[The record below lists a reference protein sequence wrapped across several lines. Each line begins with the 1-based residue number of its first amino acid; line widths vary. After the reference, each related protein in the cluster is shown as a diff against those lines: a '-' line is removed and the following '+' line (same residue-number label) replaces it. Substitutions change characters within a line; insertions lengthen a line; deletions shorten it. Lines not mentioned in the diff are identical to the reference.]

1 MEDKNYDIYKEK
13 KNTNVGLIVGVL
25 CAMII
30 VSIVSSAI
38 TYSLM
43 SKGQMQLIGANNTTY
58 TVENVENPVVAV
70 AQISGPSVV
79 GVSVTYYEQSYWGEL
94 AEGEAEGSGVI
105 YSEDGYIITNYH
117 VIEQAVDSSN
127 SVVKVTLSN
136 KEEYEAK
143 IVGADETTDLALLK
157 IEAQGLTP
165 AKFANSD
172 EINVGEYAIAIGNP
186 LGKEFAGSVTVGYI
200 SAVNRTITADGR
212 TYNVIQ
218 TDAAINPGN
227 SGGALVNS
235 KGEVIGINTV
245 KISDE
250 SVEGLGFAIP
260 SNYTLKIVEELKEN
274 GKIVRPYIGIYG
286 IDLNESLASR
296 NKLVEGIYVYKVT
309 TNSPAEE
316 LGLQRGD
323 VIVEFDGQKVTT
335 VNELNTIKNEKK
347 IGDKVTIKDFIK
359 FETKVQKGRVITKV
373 NSDEKMEIPDTI
385 VAKVSLSENFKKEV
399 KKVCEK

>member
-1 MEDKNYDIYKEK
+1 MEDKSYDIYKEK
-13 KNTNVGLIVGVL
+13 RNTNVGLIVGIL
-25 CAMII
+25 CAMVV
-30 VSIVSSAI
+30 VSIISSAL

-43 SKGQMQLIGANNTTY
+43 SKGQMQLVGANNTTY

-70 AQISGPSVV
+70 AEITGPSVV
-79 GVSVTYYEQSYWGEL
+79 GVSVTFYEQSFWGEL

-117 VIEQAVDSSN
+117 VIQEAVNSSN
-127 SVVKVTLSN
+127 SAVKVTLAN

-157 IEAQGLTP
+157 IEATGLTP
-165 AKFANSD
+165 AKFADSD
-172 EINVGEYAIAIGNP
+172 KINVGEYAIAIGNP

-235 KGEVIGINTV
+235 KGEVVGINTV

-260 SNYTLKIVEELKEN
+260 SNYALKIIEELKEN

-286 IDLNESLASR
+286 IDLDKTLASR
-296 NKLVEGIYVYKVT
+296 NNLVEGVYIYKISA
-309 TNSPAEE
+309 NSPAQE

-323 VIVEFDGQKVTT
+323 VIVEFDGQKVLTI
-335 VNELNTIKNEKK
+335 NEINTKKNEKN
-347 IGDKVTIKDFIK
+347 IGDKVKIKVYRDGDYK
-359 FETKVQKGRVITKV
+359 EGVLTLG
-373 NSDEKMEIPDTI
+373 SDEN
-385 VAKVSLSENFKKEV
+385 VSTSNV
-399 KKVCEK
+399 TN

>member
-1 MEDKNYDIYKEK
+1 M
-13 KNTNVGLIVGVL
+13 VV
-25 CAMII
+25 
-30 VSIVSSAI
+30 VSIISSAL

-43 SKGQMQLIGANNTTY
+43 SKGQMQLVGANNTTY

-70 AQISGPSVV
+70 AEISGPSVV
-79 GVSVTYYEQSYWGEL
+79 GVSVTFYEQSFWGEL

-117 VIEQAVDSSN
+117 VIQEAVNSSN
-127 SVVKVTLSN
+127 SAVKVTLAN
-136 KEEYEAK
+136 KEEYEAT

-157 IEAQGLTP
+157 IEAEGLTP
-165 AKFANSD
+165 AKFADSD
-172 EINVGEYAIAIGNP
+172 KINVGEYAIAIGNP

-235 KGEVIGINTV
+235 KGEVVGINTV

-260 SNYTLKIVEELKEN
+260 SNYALKIIEELKEN

-286 IDLNESLASR
+286 IDLDKTLASR
-296 NKLVEGIYVYKVT
+296 NNLVEGVYIYKISA
-309 TNSPAEE
+309 NSPAQE

-323 VIVEFDGQKVTT
+323 VIVEFDGQKVLTI
-335 VNELNTIKNEKK
+335 NEINTIKNEKN
-347 IGDKVTIKDFIK
+347 IGDKVKIKVYRDGDYK
-359 FETKVQKGRVITKV
+359 EGVLTLG
-373 NSDEKMEIPDTI
+373 SDEN
-385 VAKVSLSENFKKEV
+385 VSTSNV
-399 KKVCEK
+399 TN

>member
-1 MEDKNYDIYKEK
+1 MEDRSYDIYKEK
-13 KNTNVGLIVGVL
+13 KNSNVGLIVGIL
-25 CAMII
+25 CAMVV
-30 VSIVSSAI
+30 VSIISSAI

-43 SKGQMQLIGANNTTY
+43 SKGQMHLIGANNTTY

-70 AQISGPSVV
+70 AEITGPSVV
-79 GVSVTYYEQSYWGEL
+79 GVSVTFYEQSFWGEL

-117 VIEQAVDSSN
+117 VIQEAVNSSN
-127 SVVKVTLSN
+127 SAVKVTLAN

-157 IEAQGLTP
+157 IEATGLTP
-165 AKFANSD
+165 AKFADSD
-172 EINVGEYAIAIGNP
+172 KINVGEYAIAIGNP

-235 KGEVIGINTV
+235 KGEVVGINTV

-260 SNYTLKIVEELKEN
+260 SNYALKIIEELKEN

-286 IDLNESLASR
+286 IDLDKTLASR
-296 NKLVEGIYVYKVT
+296 NNLVEGVYIYKISV
-309 TNSPAEE
+309 NSPAQE

-323 VIVEFDGQKVTT
+323 VIVEFDGQKVLTI
-335 VNELNTIKNEKK
+335 NEINTIKNEKN
-347 IGDKVTIKDFIK
+347 IGDKVKIKVYRDGDYK
-359 FETKVQKGRVITKV
+359 EGVLTLG
-373 NSDEKMEIPDTI
+373 SDEN
-385 VAKVSLSENFKKEV
+385 VSTSNV
-399 KKVCEK
+399 TN

>member
-1 MEDKNYDIYKEK
+1 MEDKSYDIYKEK
-13 KNTNVGLIVGVL
+13 RNTNVGLIVGIL
-25 CAMII
+25 CAMVV
-30 VSIVSSAI
+30 VSIISSAL

-43 SKGQMQLIGANNTTY
+43 SKGQMQLVGANNTTY

-70 AQISGPSVV
+70 AEISGPSVV
-79 GVSVTYYEQSYWGEL
+79 GVSVTFYEQSFWGEL

-117 VIEQAVDSSN
+117 VIEQAVNSSN
-127 SVVKVTLSN
+127 SAVKVTLAN
-136 KEEYEAK
+136 KEEYEAT

-157 IEAQGLTP
+157 IEAEGLTP
-165 AKFANSD
+165 AKFADSD
-172 EINVGEYAIAIGNP
+172 KINVGEYAIAIGNP

-235 KGEVIGINTV
+235 KGEVVGINTV

-260 SNYTLKIVEELKEN
+260 SNYALKIIEELKEN

-286 IDLNESLASR
+286 IDLDKTLASR
-296 NKLVEGIYVYKVT
+296 NNLVEGVYIYKISA
-309 TNSPAEE
+309 NSPAQE

-323 VIVEFDGQKVTT
+323 VIVEFDGQKVLTI
-335 VNELNTIKNEKK
+335 NEINTIKNEKN
-347 IGDKVTIKDFIK
+347 IGDKVKIKVYRDGDYK
-359 FETKVQKGRVITKV
+359 EGVLTLG
-373 NSDEKMEIPDTI
+373 SDEN
-385 VAKVSLSENFKKEV
+385 VSTSNV
-399 KKVCEK
+399 TN

>member
-1 MEDKNYDIYKEK
+1 MEDKSYDIYKEK
-13 KNTNVGLIVGVL
+13 RNTNVGLIVGIL
-25 CAMII
+25 CAMVV
-30 VSIVSSAI
+30 VSIISSAL

-43 SKGQMQLIGANNTTY
+43 SKGQMQLVGANNTTY

-70 AQISGPSVV
+70 AEITGPSVV
-79 GVSVTYYEQSYWGEL
+79 GVSVTFYEQSFWGEL

-117 VIEQAVDSSN
+117 VIQEAVNSSN
-127 SVVKVTLSN
+127 SAVKVTLAN

-157 IEAQGLTP
+157 IEATGLTP
-165 AKFANSD
+165 AKFADSD
-172 EINVGEYAIAIGNP
+172 KINVGEYAIAIGNP

-235 KGEVIGINTV
+235 KGEVVGINTV

-260 SNYTLKIVEELKEN
+260 SNYALKIIEELKEN

-286 IDLNESLASR
+286 IDLDKTLASR
-296 NKLVEGIYVYKVT
+296 NNLVEGVYIYKISA
-309 TNSPAEE
+309 NSPAQE

-323 VIVEFDGQKVTT
+323 VIVEFDGQKVLTI
-335 VNELNTIKNEKK
+335 NEINTIKNEKN
-347 IGDKVTIKDFIK
+347 IGDKVKIKVYRDGDYK
-359 FETKVQKGRVITKV
+359 EGVLTLG
-373 NSDEKMEIPDTI
+373 SDEN
-385 VAKVSLSENFKKEV
+385 VSTSNV
-399 KKVCEK
+399 TN

>member
-1 MEDKNYDIYKEK
+1 MEDKSYDIYKEK
-13 KNTNVGLIVGVL
+13 RNTNVGLIVGIL
-25 CAMII
+25 CAMVV
-30 VSIVSSAI
+30 VSIISSAL

-43 SKGQMQLIGANNTTY
+43 SKGQMQLVGANNTTY

-70 AQISGPSVV
+70 AEITGPSVV
-79 GVSVTYYEQSYWGEL
+79 GVSVTFYEQSFWGEL

-117 VIEQAVDSSN
+117 VIQEAVNSSN
-127 SVVKVTLSN
+127 SVVTVTIAN

-157 IEAQGLTP
+157 IEAEGLTP
-165 AKFANSD
+165 AKFADSD
-172 EINVGEYAIAIGNP
+172 KINVGEYAIAIGNP

-235 KGEVIGINTV
+235 KGEVVGINTV

-260 SNYTLKIVEELKEN
+260 SNYALKIIEELKEN

-286 IDLNESLASR
+286 IDLDKTLASR
-296 NKLVEGIYVYKVT
+296 NNLVEGVYIYKISA
-309 TNSPAEE
+309 NSPAQE

-323 VIVEFDGQKVTT
+323 VIVEFDGQKVLTI
-335 VNELNTIKNEKK
+335 NEINTIKNEKN
-347 IGDKVTIKDFIK
+347 IGDKVKIKVYRDGDYK
-359 FETKVQKGRVITKV
+359 EGVLTLG
-373 NSDEKMEIPDTI
+373 SDEN
-385 VAKVSLSENFKKEV
+385 VSTSNV
-399 KKVCEK
+399 TN

>member
-1 MEDKNYDIYKEK
+1 MEDKSYDIYKEK
-13 KNTNVGLIVGVL
+13 RNTNVGLIVGIL
-25 CAMII
+25 CAMVV
-30 VSIVSSAI
+30 VSIISSAL

-43 SKGQMQLIGANNTTY
+43 SKGQMQLVGANNTTY

-70 AQISGPSVV
+70 AEITGPSVV
-79 GVSVTYYEQSYWGEL
+79 GVSVTFYEQSFWGEL

-117 VIEQAVDSSN
+117 VIEQAVNSSN
-127 SVVKVTLSN
+127 SAVKVTLAN
-136 KEEYEAK
+136 KEEYEAT

-157 IEAQGLTP
+157 IEAEGLTP
-165 AKFANSD
+165 AKFADSD
-172 EINVGEYAIAIGNP
+172 KINVGEYAIAIGNP

-235 KGEVIGINTV
+235 KGEVVGINTV

-260 SNYTLKIVEELKEN
+260 SNYALKIIEELKEN

-286 IDLNESLASR
+286 IDLDKTLASR
-296 NKLVEGIYVYKVT
+296 NNLVEGVYIYKISA
-309 TNSPAEE
+309 NSPAQE

-323 VIVEFDGQKVTT
+323 VIVEFDGQKVLTI
-335 VNELNTIKNEKK
+335 NEINTIKNEKN
-347 IGDKVTIKDFIK
+347 IGDKVKIKVYRDGDYK
-359 FETKVQKGRVITKV
+359 EGVLTLG
-373 NSDEKMEIPDTI
+373 SDEN
-385 VAKVSLSENFKKEV
+385 VSTSNV
-399 KKVCEK
+399 TN

>member
-1 MEDKNYDIYKEK
+1 MEDKSYDIYKEK
-13 KNTNVGLIVGVL
+13 RNTNVGLIVGIL
-25 CAMII
+25 CAMVV
-30 VSIVSSAI
+30 VSIISSAL

-43 SKGQMQLIGANNTTY
+43 SKGQMQLVGANNTTY

-70 AQISGPSVV
+70 AEISGPSVV
-79 GVSVTYYEQSYWGEL
+79 GVSVTFYEQSFWGEL

-117 VIEQAVDSSN
+117 VIQEAVNSSN
-127 SVVKVTLSN
+127 SAVKVTLAN
-136 KEEYEAK
+136 KEEYEAT

-157 IEAQGLTP
+157 IEAEGLTP
-165 AKFANSD
+165 AKFADSD
-172 EINVGEYAIAIGNP
+172 KINVGEYAIAIGNP

-235 KGEVIGINTV
+235 KGEVVGINTV

-260 SNYTLKIVEELKEN
+260 SNYALKIIEELKEN

-286 IDLNESLASR
+286 IDLDKTLASR
-296 NKLVEGIYVYKVT
+296 NNLVEGVYIYKISA
-309 TNSPAEE
+309 NSPAQE

-323 VIVEFDGQKVTT
+323 VIVEFDGQKVLTI
-335 VNELNTIKNEKK
+335 NEINTIKNEKN
-347 IGDKVTIKDFIK
+347 IGDKVKIKVYRDGDYK
-359 FETKVQKGRVITKV
+359 EGVLTLG
-373 NSDEKMEIPDTI
+373 SDEN
-385 VAKVSLSENFKKEV
+385 VSTSNV
-399 KKVCEK
+399 TN

>member
-1 MEDKNYDIYKEK
+1 MEDKSYDIYKEK
-13 KNTNVGLIVGVL
+13 RNTNVGLIVGIL
-25 CAMII
+25 CAMVV
-30 VSIVSSAI
+30 VSIISSAL

-43 SKGQMQLIGANNTTY
+43 SKGQMQLVGANNTTY

-70 AQISGPSVV
+70 AEITGPSVV
-79 GVSVTYYEQSYWGEL
+79 GVSVTFYEQSFWGEL

-117 VIEQAVDSSN
+117 VIQEAVNSSN
-127 SVVKVTLSN
+127 SAVKVTLAN
-136 KEEYEAK
+136 KEEYEAT

-157 IEAQGLTP
+157 IEAEGLTP
-165 AKFANSD
+165 AKFADSD
-172 EINVGEYAIAIGNP
+172 KINVGEYAIAIGNP

-235 KGEVIGINTV
+235 KGEVVGINTV

-260 SNYTLKIVEELKEN
+260 SNYALKIIEELKEN

-286 IDLNESLASR
+286 IDLDKTLASR
-296 NKLVEGIYVYKVT
+296 NNLVEGVYIYKISA
-309 TNSPAEE
+309 NSPAQE

-323 VIVEFDGQKVTT
+323 VIVEFDGQKVLTI
-335 VNELNTIKNEKK
+335 NEINTIKNEKN
-347 IGDKVTIKDFIK
+347 IGDKVKIKVYRDGDYK
-359 FETKVQKGRVITKV
+359 EGVLTLG
-373 NSDEKMEIPDTI
+373 SDEN
-385 VAKVSLSENFKKEV
+385 VSTSNV
-399 KKVCEK
+399 TN

>member
-1 MEDKNYDIYKEK
+1 MEDKSYDIYKEK
-13 KNTNVGLIVGVL
+13 RNTNVGLIVGIL
-25 CAMII
+25 CAMVV
-30 VSIVSSAI
+30 VSIISSAL

-70 AQISGPSVV
+70 AEITGPSVV
-79 GVSVTYYEQSYWGEL
+79 GVSVTFYEQSFWGEL

-117 VIEQAVDSSN
+117 VIEQAVNSSN
-127 SVVKVTLSN
+127 SAVKVTLAN
-136 KEEYEAK
+136 KEEYEAT

-157 IEAQGLTP
+157 IEAEGLTP
-165 AKFANSD
+165 AKFADSD
-172 EINVGEYAIAIGNP
+172 KINVGEYAIAIGNP

-235 KGEVIGINTV
+235 KGEVVGINTV

-260 SNYTLKIVEELKEN
+260 SNYALKIIEELKEN

-286 IDLNESLASR
+286 IDLDKTLASR
-296 NKLVEGIYVYKVT
+296 NNLVEGVYIYKISA
-309 TNSPAEE
+309 NSPAQE

-323 VIVEFDGQKVTT
+323 VIVEFDGQKVLTI
-335 VNELNTIKNEKK
+335 NEINTIKNEKN
-347 IGDKVTIKDFIK
+347 IGDKVKIKVYRDGDYK
-359 FETKVQKGRVITKV
+359 EGVLTLG
-373 NSDEKMEIPDTI
+373 SDEN
-385 VAKVSLSENFKKEV
+385 VSTSNV
-399 KKVCEK
+399 TN

>member
-1 MEDKNYDIYKEK
+1 MEYKNYDVYKEK
-13 KNTNVGLIVGVL
+13 KNTNVPLIIGVL
-25 CAMII
+25 CAMVI

-43 SKGQMQLIGANNTTY
+43 SKGQIQIVGANNTTY

-70 AQISGPSVV
+70 AQIAGPSVV
-79 GVSVTYYEQSYWGEL
+79 GVSVTYYEQSYWGQL
-94 AEGEAEGSGVI
+94 AEGEAEGSGVV

-117 VIEQAVDSSN
+117 VIEEAVNSSN
-127 SVVKVTLSN
+127 SAVKVTLSN
-136 KEEYEAK
+136 DEEYEAE

-157 IEAQGLTP
+157 IDATGLTP
-165 AKFANSD
+165 ATFADSD
-172 EINVGEYAIAIGNP
+172 ELSVGEYAIAIGNP

-200 SAVNRTITADGR
+200 SALNRTITADGR

-245 KISDE
+245 KVSDE

-260 SNYTLKIVEELKEN
+260 SNYTLKIIEELKEN

-286 IDLNESLASR
+286 IDLDKTLATR
-296 NKLVEGIYVYKVT
+296 NNLVEGVYVYRVA

-316 LGLQRGD
+316 LGIQRGD
-323 VIVEFDGQKVTT
+323 VIVEFDGQEIST
-335 VNELNTIKNEKK
+335 VNELNTIKNEKE
-347 IGDKVTIKDFIK
+347 IGDKVKIKVYRDGEYKEGTI
-359 FETKVQKGRVITKV
+359 TLG
-373 NSDEKMEIPDTI
+373 SDENANTSN
-385 VAKVSLSENFKKEV
+385 VTN
-399 KKVCEK
+399 

>member
-1 MEDKNYDIYKEK
+1 MEDRSYDIYKEK
-13 KNTNVGLIVGVL
+13 KNSNVGLIVGIL
-25 CAMII
+25 CAMVV
-30 VSIVSSAI
+30 VSIISSAI

-70 AQISGPSVV
+70 AEITGPSVV
-79 GVSVTYYEQSYWGEL
+79 GVSVTFYEQSFWGEL

-117 VIEQAVDSSN
+117 VIQEAVNSSN
-127 SVVKVTLSN
+127 SAVKVTLAN

-157 IEAQGLTP
+157 IEATGLTP
-165 AKFANSD
+165 AKFADSD
-172 EINVGEYAIAIGNP
+172 KINVGEYAIAIGNP

-235 KGEVIGINTV
+235 KGEVVGINTV

-260 SNYTLKIVEELKEN
+260 SNYALKIIEELKEN

-286 IDLNESLASR
+286 IDLDKTLASR
-296 NKLVEGIYVYKVT
+296 NNLVEGVYIYKISA
-309 TNSPAEE
+309 NSPAQE

-323 VIVEFDGQKVTT
+323 VIVEFDGQKVLTI
-335 VNELNTIKNEKK
+335 NEINTIKNEKN
-347 IGDKVTIKDFIK
+347 IGDKVKIKVYRDGDYK
-359 FETKVQKGRVITKV
+359 EGVLTLG
-373 NSDEKMEIPDTI
+373 SDEN
-385 VAKVSLSENFKKEV
+385 VSTSNV
-399 KKVCEK
+399 TN

>member
-1 MEDKNYDIYKEK
+1 MEDRSYDIYKEK
-13 KNTNVGLIVGVL
+13 KNTNVGLIVGIL
-25 CAMII
+25 CAMVV
-30 VSIVSSAI
+30 VSIISSAI

-70 AQISGPSVV
+70 AEITGPSVV
-79 GVSVTYYEQSYWGEL
+79 GVSVTFYEQSFWGEL

-117 VIEQAVDSSN
+117 VIQEAVNSSN
-127 SVVKVTLSN
+127 SAVKVTLAN
-136 KEEYEAK
+136 KEEYEAT

-157 IEAQGLTP
+157 IEATGLTP
-165 AKFANSD
+165 AKFADSD
-172 EINVGEYAIAIGNP
+172 KINVGEYAIAIGNP

-235 KGEVIGINTV
+235 KGEVVGINTV

-260 SNYTLKIVEELKEN
+260 SNYALKIIEELKEN

-286 IDLNESLASR
+286 IDLDKTLASR
-296 NKLVEGIYVYKVT
+296 NNLVEGVYIYKISA
-309 TNSPAEE
+309 NSPAQE

-323 VIVEFDGQKVTT
+323 VIVEFDGQKVLTI
-335 VNELNTIKNEKK
+335 NEINTIKNEKN
-347 IGDKVTIKDFIK
+347 IGDKVKIKVYRDGDYK
-359 FETKVQKGRVITKV
+359 EGVLTLG
-373 NSDEKMEIPDTI
+373 SDEN
-385 VAKVSLSENFKKEV
+385 VSTSNV
-399 KKVCEK
+399 TN

>member
-1 MEDKNYDIYKEK
+1 MEDKSYDIYKEK
-13 KNTNVGLIVGVL
+13 RNTNVGLIVGIL
-25 CAMII
+25 CAMVV
-30 VSIVSSAI
+30 VSIISSVL

-43 SKGQMQLIGANNTTY
+43 SKGQMQLVGANNTTY

-70 AQISGPSVV
+70 AEITGPSVV
-79 GVSVTYYEQSYWGEL
+79 GVSVTFYEQSFWGEL

-117 VIEQAVDSSN
+117 VIEQAVNSSN
-127 SVVKVTLSN
+127 SAVKVTLAN
-136 KEEYEAK
+136 KEEYEAT

-157 IEAQGLTP
+157 IEAEGLTP
-165 AKFANSD
+165 AKFADSD
-172 EINVGEYAIAIGNP
+172 KINVGEYAIAIGNP

-235 KGEVIGINTV
+235 KGEVVGINTV

-260 SNYTLKIVEELKEN
+260 SNYALKIIEELKEN

-286 IDLNESLASR
+286 IDLDKTLASR
-296 NKLVEGIYVYKVT
+296 NNLVEGVYIYKISA
-309 TNSPAEE
+309 NSPAQE

-323 VIVEFDGQKVTT
+323 VIVEFDGQKVLTI
-335 VNELNTIKNEKK
+335 NEINTIKNEKN
-347 IGDKVTIKDFIK
+347 IGDKVKIKVYRDGDYK
-359 FETKVQKGRVITKV
+359 EGVLTLG
-373 NSDEKMEIPDTI
+373 SDEN
-385 VAKVSLSENFKKEV
+385 VSTSNV
-399 KKVCEK
+399 TN

>member
-1 MEDKNYDIYKEK
+1 MEDKSYDIYKEK
-13 KNTNVGLIVGVL
+13 RNTNVGLIVGIL
-25 CAMII
+25 CAMVV
-30 VSIVSSAI
+30 VSIISSVL

-43 SKGQMQLIGANNTTY
+43 SKGQMQLVGANNTTY

-70 AQISGPSVV
+70 AEITGPSVV
-79 GVSVTYYEQSYWGEL
+79 GVSVTFYEQSFWGEL

-117 VIEQAVDSSN
+117 VIQEAVNSSN
-127 SVVKVTLSN
+127 SAVKVTLAN
-136 KEEYEAK
+136 KEEYEAT

-157 IEAQGLTP
+157 IEAEGLTP
-165 AKFANSD
+165 AKFADSD
-172 EINVGEYAIAIGNP
+172 KINVGEYAIAIGNP

-235 KGEVIGINTV
+235 KGEVVGINTV

-260 SNYTLKIVEELKEN
+260 SNYALKIIEELKEN

-286 IDLNESLASR
+286 IDLDKTLASR
-296 NKLVEGIYVYKVT
+296 NNLVEGVYIYKISA
-309 TNSPAEE
+309 NSPAQE

-323 VIVEFDGQKVTT
+323 VIVEFDGQKVLTI
-335 VNELNTIKNEKK
+335 NEINTIKNEKN
-347 IGDKVTIKDFIK
+347 IGDKVKIKVYRDGDYK
-359 FETKVQKGRVITKV
+359 EGVLTLG
-373 NSDEKMEIPDTI
+373 SDEN
-385 VAKVSLSENFKKEV
+385 VSTSNV
-399 KKVCEK
+399 TN

>member
-1 MEDKNYDIYKEK
+1 MEDRSYDIYKEK
-13 KNTNVGLIVGVL
+13 KNSNVGLIVGIL
-25 CAMII
+25 CAMVV
-30 VSIVSSAI
+30 VSIISSAI

-70 AQISGPSVV
+70 AEITGPSVV
-79 GVSVTYYEQSYWGEL
+79 GVSVTFYEQSFWGEL

-117 VIEQAVDSSN
+117 VIQEAVNSSN
-127 SVVKVTLSN
+127 SAVKVTLAN

-157 IEAQGLTP
+157 IEATGLTP
-165 AKFANSD
+165 AKFADSD
-172 EINVGEYAIAIGNP
+172 KINVGEYAIAIGNP

-235 KGEVIGINTV
+235 KGEVVGINTV

-260 SNYTLKIVEELKEN
+260 SNYALKIIEELKEN

-286 IDLNESLASR
+286 IDLDKTLASR
-296 NKLVEGIYVYKVT
+296 NNLVEGVYIYKISV
-309 TNSPAEE
+309 NSPAQE

-323 VIVEFDGQKVTT
+323 VIVEFDGQKVLTI
-335 VNELNTIKNEKK
+335 NEINTIKNEKN
-347 IGDKVTIKDFIK
+347 IGDKVKIKVYRDGDYK
-359 FETKVQKGRVITKV
+359 EGVLTLG
-373 NSDEKMEIPDTI
+373 SDEN
-385 VAKVSLSENFKKEV
+385 VSTSNV
-399 KKVCEK
+399 TN

>member
-1 MEDKNYDIYKEK
+1 MEDKSYDIYKEK
-13 KNTNVGLIVGVL
+13 RNTNVGLIVGIL
-25 CAMII
+25 CAMVV
-30 VSIVSSAI
+30 VSIISSVL

-43 SKGQMQLIGANNTTY
+43 SKGQMQLVGANNTTY

-70 AQISGPSVV
+70 AEISGPSVV
-79 GVSVTYYEQSYWGEL
+79 GVSVTFYEQSFWGEL

-105 YSEDGYIITNYH
+105 YSKDGYIITNYH
-117 VIEQAVDSSN
+117 VIEQAVNSSN
-127 SVVKVTLSN
+127 SAVKVTLAN
-136 KEEYEAK
+136 KEEYEAT

-157 IEAQGLTP
+157 IEAEGLTP
-165 AKFANSD
+165 AKFADSD
-172 EINVGEYAIAIGNP
+172 KINVGEYAIAIGNP

-235 KGEVIGINTV
+235 KGEVVGINTV

-260 SNYTLKIVEELKEN
+260 SNYALKIIEELKEN

-286 IDLNESLASR
+286 IDLDKTLASR
-296 NKLVEGIYVYKVT
+296 NNLVEGVYIYKISA
-309 TNSPAEE
+309 NSPAQE
-316 LGLQRGD
+316 LELQRGD
-323 VIVEFDGQKVTT
+323 VIVEFDGQKVLTI
-335 VNELNTIKNEKK
+335 NEINTIKNEKN
-347 IGDKVTIKDFIK
+347 IGDKVKIKVYRDGDYK
-359 FETKVQKGRVITKV
+359 EGVLTLG
-373 NSDEKMEIPDTI
+373 SDEN
-385 VAKVSLSENFKKEV
+385 VSTSNV
-399 KKVCEK
+399 TN

>member
-1 MEDKNYDIYKEK
+1 MEDKSYDIYKEK
-13 KNTNVGLIVGVL
+13 RNTNVGLIVGIL
-25 CAMII
+25 CAMVV
-30 VSIVSSAI
+30 VSIISSVL

-43 SKGQMQLIGANNTTY
+43 SKGQMQLVGANNTTY

-70 AQISGPSVV
+70 AEITGPSVV
-79 GVSVTYYEQSYWGEL
+79 GVSVTFYEQSFWGEL

-117 VIEQAVDSSN
+117 VIEQAVNSSN
-127 SVVKVTLSN
+127 SAVKVTLAN
-136 KEEYEAK
+136 KEEYEAT

-157 IEAQGLTP
+157 IEAEGLTP
-165 AKFANSD
+165 AKFADSD
-172 EINVGEYAIAIGNP
+172 KINVGEYAIAIGNP

-260 SNYTLKIVEELKEN
+260 SNYALKIIEELKEN

-286 IDLNESLASR
+286 IDLDKTLASR
-296 NKLVEGIYVYKVT
+296 NNLVEGVYIYKISA
-309 TNSPAEE
+309 NSPAQE

-323 VIVEFDGQKVTT
+323 VIVEFDGQKVLTI
-335 VNELNTIKNEKK
+335 NEINTIKNEKN
-347 IGDKVTIKDFIK
+347 IGDKVKIKVYRDGDYK
-359 FETKVQKGRVITKV
+359 EGVLTLG
-373 NSDEKMEIPDTI
+373 SDEN
-385 VAKVSLSENFKKEV
+385 VSTSNV
-399 KKVCEK
+399 TN

>member
-1 MEDKNYDIYKEK
+1 MEDKSYDIYKEK
-13 KNTNVGLIVGVL
+13 RNTNVGLIVGIL
-25 CAMII
+25 CAMVV
-30 VSIVSSAI
+30 VSIISSAL

-43 SKGQMQLIGANNTTY
+43 SKGQMQLVGANNTTY

-70 AQISGPSVV
+70 AEISGPSVV
-79 GVSVTYYEQSYWGEL
+79 GVSVTFYEQSFWGEL

-117 VIEQAVDSSN
+117 VIQEAVNSSN
-127 SVVKVTLSN
+127 SAVKVTLAN
-136 KEEYEAK
+136 KEEYEAT

-157 IEAQGLTP
+157 IEAEGLTP
-165 AKFANSD
+165 AKFADSD
-172 EINVGEYAIAIGNP
+172 KINVGEYAIAIGNP

-235 KGEVIGINTV
+235 KGEVVGINTV

-260 SNYTLKIVEELKEN
+260 SNYALKIIEELK
-274 GKIVRPYIGIYG
+274 
-286 IDLNESLASR
+286 
-296 NKLVEGIYVYKVT
+296 
-309 TNSPAEE
+309 
-316 LGLQRGD
+316 
-323 VIVEFDGQKVTT
+323 
-335 VNELNTIKNEKK
+335 
-347 IGDKVTIKDFIK
+347 
-359 FETKVQKGRVITKV
+359 
-373 NSDEKMEIPDTI
+373 
-385 VAKVSLSENFKKEV
+385 
-399 KKVCEK
+399 

>member
-1 MEDKNYDIYKEK
+1 MEDKSYDIYKEK
-13 KNTNVGLIVGVL
+13 RNTNVGLIVGIL
-25 CAMII
+25 CAMVV
-30 VSIVSSAI
+30 VSIISSAI

-43 SKGQMQLIGANNTTY
+43 SKGQMQLVGANNTTY

-70 AQISGPSVV
+70 AEITGPSVV
-79 GVSVTYYEQSYWGEL
+79 GVSVTFYEQSFWGEL

-117 VIEQAVDSSN
+117 VIQEAVNSSN
-127 SVVKVTLSN
+127 SAVKVTLAN
-136 KEEYEAK
+136 KEEYEAT

-157 IEAQGLTP
+157 IEATGLTP
-165 AKFANSD
+165 AKFADSD
-172 EINVGEYAIAIGNP
+172 KINVGEYAIAIGNP

-235 KGEVIGINTV
+235 KGEVVGINTV

-260 SNYTLKIVEELKEN
+260 SNYALKIIEELKEN

-286 IDLNESLASR
+286 IDLDKTLASR
-296 NKLVEGIYVYKVT
+296 NNLVEGVYIYKISA
-309 TNSPAEE
+309 NSPAQE

-323 VIVEFDGQKVTT
+323 VIVEFDGQKVLTI
-335 VNELNTIKNEKK
+335 NEINTIKNEKN
-347 IGDKVTIKDFIK
+347 IGDKVKIKVYRDGDYK
-359 FETKVQKGRVITKV
+359 EGVLTLG
-373 NSDEKMEIPDTI
+373 SDEN
-385 VAKVSLSENFKKEV
+385 VSTSNV
-399 KKVCEK
+399 TN

>member
-1 MEDKNYDIYKEK
+1 MEDRSYDIYKEK
-13 KNTNVGLIVGVL
+13 KNSNVGLIVGIL
-25 CAMII
+25 CAMVV
-30 VSIVSSAI
+30 VSIISSAI

-70 AQISGPSVV
+70 AEITGPSVV
-79 GVSVTYYEQSYWGEL
+79 GVSVTFYEQSFWGEL

-117 VIEQAVDSSN
+117 VIQEAVNSSN
-127 SVVKVTLSN
+127 SAVKVTLAN
-136 KEEYEAK
+136 KEEYEAT

-157 IEAQGLTP
+157 IEATGLTP
-165 AKFANSD
+165 AKFADSD
-172 EINVGEYAIAIGNP
+172 KINVGEYAIAIGNP

-235 KGEVIGINTV
+235 KGEVVGINTV

-260 SNYTLKIVEELKEN
+260 SNYALKIIEELKEN

-286 IDLNESLASR
+286 IDLDKTLASK
-296 NKLVEGIYVYKVT
+296 NNLVEGVYIYKISA
-309 TNSPAEE
+309 NSPAQE

-323 VIVEFDGQKVTT
+323 VIVEFDGQKVLTI
-335 VNELNTIKNEKK
+335 NEINTIKNEKN
-347 IGDKVTIKDFIK
+347 IGDKVKIKVYRDGDYK
-359 FETKVQKGRVITKV
+359 EGVLTLG
-373 NSDEKMEIPDTI
+373 SDEN
-385 VAKVSLSENFKKEV
+385 VSTSNV
-399 KKVCEK
+399 TN

>member
-1 MEDKNYDIYKEK
+1 MEDKSYDIYKEK
-13 KNTNVGLIVGVL
+13 KNTNVGLIVGIL
-25 CAMII
+25 CAMVI

-70 AQISGPSVV
+70 AQISGSSVV
-79 GVSVTYYEQSYWGEL
+79 GVSVTYYEQSFWGEL

-127 SVVKVTLSN
+127 SVVKVTLAN

-165 AKFANSD
+165 AKFADSD
-172 EINVGEYAIAIGNP
+172 EISVGEYAIAIGNP

-286 IDLNESLASR
+286 IDLDNTLASR
-296 NKLVEGIYVYKVT
+296 NNLVEGVYIYRVSA
-309 TNSPAEE
+309 NSPAQE

-323 VIVEFDGQKVTT
+323 VIVEFDGQKVLTK
-335 VNELNTIKNEKK
+335 NEINNIKNEKN
-347 IGDKVTIKDFIK
+347 IGDKVKIKVYRNG
-359 FETKVQKGRVITKV
+359 EYQEGTLTLG
-373 NSDEKMEIPDTI
+373 SDEN
-385 VAKVSLSENFKKEV
+385 VSTSNV
-399 KKVCEK
+399 TN

>member
-1 MEDKNYDIYKEK
+1 MEDKSYDIYKEK
-13 KNTNVGLIVGVL
+13 RNTNVGLIVGIL
-25 CAMII
+25 CAMVV
-30 VSIVSSAI
+30 VSIISSVL

-43 SKGQMQLIGANNTTY
+43 SKGQMQLVGANNTTY

-70 AQISGPSVV
+70 AEITGPSVV
-79 GVSVTYYEQSYWGEL
+79 GVSVTFYEQSFWGEL

-117 VIEQAVDSSN
+117 VIEQAVNSSN
-127 SVVKVTLSN
+127 SAVKVTLAN

-157 IEAQGLTP
+157 IEATGLTP
-165 AKFANSD
+165 AKFADSD
-172 EINVGEYAIAIGNP
+172 KINVGEYAIAIGNP

-235 KGEVIGINTV
+235 KGEVVGINTV

-260 SNYTLKIVEELKEN
+260 SNYALKIIEELKEN

-286 IDLNESLASR
+286 IDLDKTLASR
-296 NKLVEGIYVYKVT
+296 NNLVEGVYIYKISA
-309 TNSPAEE
+309 NSPAQE

-323 VIVEFDGQKVTT
+323 VIVEFDGQKVLTI
-335 VNELNTIKNEKK
+335 NEINTIKNEKN
-347 IGDKVTIKDFIK
+347 IGDKVKIKVYRDGDYK
-359 FETKVQKGRVITKV
+359 EGVLTLG
-373 NSDEKMEIPDTI
+373 SDEN
-385 VAKVSLSENFKKEV
+385 VSTSNV
-399 KKVCEK
+399 TN

>member
-1 MEDKNYDIYKEK
+1 MEDKSYDIYKEK
-13 KNTNVGLIVGVL
+13 RNTNVGLIVGIL
-25 CAMII
+25 CAMVV
-30 VSIVSSAI
+30 VSIISSVL

-43 SKGQMQLIGANNTTY
+43 SKGQMQLVGANNTTY

-70 AQISGPSVV
+70 AEISGPSVV
-79 GVSVTYYEQSYWGEL
+79 GVSVTFYEQSFWGEL

-105 YSEDGYIITNYH
+105 YSKDGYIITNYH
-117 VIEQAVDSSN
+117 VIEQAVNSSN
-127 SVVKVTLSN
+127 SAVKVTLAN
-136 KEEYEAK
+136 KEEYEAT

-157 IEAQGLTP
+157 IEAEGLTP
-165 AKFANSD
+165 AKFADSD
-172 EINVGEYAIAIGNP
+172 KINVGEYAIAIGNP

-235 KGEVIGINTV
+235 KGEVVGINTV

-260 SNYTLKIVEELKEN
+260 SNYALKIIEELKEN

-286 IDLNESLASR
+286 IDLDKTLASR
-296 NKLVEGIYVYKVT
+296 NNLVEGVYIYKISA
-309 TNSPAEE
+309 NSPAQE

-323 VIVEFDGQKVTT
+323 VIVEFDGQKVLTI
-335 VNELNTIKNEKK
+335 NEINTIKNEKN
-347 IGDKVTIKDFIK
+347 IGDKVKIKVYRDGDYK
-359 FETKVQKGRVITKV
+359 EGVLTLG
-373 NSDEKMEIPDTI
+373 SDEN
-385 VAKVSLSENFKKEV
+385 VSTSNV
-399 KKVCEK
+399 TN

>member
-1 MEDKNYDIYKEK
+1 MEDKSYDIYKEK
-13 KNTNVGLIVGVL
+13 RNTNVGLIVGIL
-25 CAMII
+25 CAMVV
-30 VSIVSSAI
+30 VSIISSVL

-43 SKGQMQLIGANNTTY
+43 SKGQMQLVGANNTTY

-70 AQISGPSVV
+70 AEISGPSVV
-79 GVSVTYYEQSYWGEL
+79 GVSVTFYEQSFWGEL
-94 AEGEAEGSGVI
+94 EEGEAEGSGVI

-117 VIEQAVDSSN
+117 VIEQAVNSSN
-127 SVVKVTLSN
+127 SAVKVTLAN
-136 KEEYEAK
+136 KEEYEAT

-157 IEAQGLTP
+157 IEAEGLTP
-165 AKFANSD
+165 AKFADSD
-172 EINVGEYAIAIGNP
+172 KINVGEYAIAIGNP

-235 KGEVIGINTV
+235 KGEVVGINTV

-260 SNYTLKIVEELKEN
+260 SNYALKIIEELKEN

-286 IDLNESLASR
+286 IDLDKTLASR
-296 NKLVEGIYVYKVT
+296 NNLVEGVYIYKISA
-309 TNSPAEE
+309 NSPAQE

-323 VIVEFDGQKVTT
+323 VIVEFDGQKVLTI
-335 VNELNTIKNEKK
+335 NEINTIKNEKN
-347 IGDKVTIKDFIK
+347 IGDKVKIKVYRDGDYK
-359 FETKVQKGRVITKV
+359 EGVLTLG
-373 NSDEKMEIPDTI
+373 SDEN
-385 VAKVSLSENFKKEV
+385 VSTSNV
-399 KKVCEK
+399 TN

>member
-1 MEDKNYDIYKEK
+1 MEDKSYDIYKEK
-13 KNTNVGLIVGVL
+13 RNTNVGLIVGIL
-25 CAMII
+25 CAMVV
-30 VSIVSSAI
+30 VSIISSVL

-43 SKGQMQLIGANNTTY
+43 SKGQMQLVGANNTTY

-70 AQISGPSVV
+70 AEITGPSVV
-79 GVSVTYYEQSYWGEL
+79 GVSVTYYEQSFWGEL

-117 VIEQAVDSSN
+117 VIQEAVNSSN
-127 SVVKVTLSN
+127 SAVKVTLAN
-136 KEEYEAK
+136 KEEYEAT

-157 IEAQGLTP
+157 IEAEGLTP
-165 AKFANSD
+165 AKFADSD
-172 EINVGEYAIAIGNP
+172 KINVGEYAIAIGNP

-235 KGEVIGINTV
+235 KGEVVGINTV

-260 SNYTLKIVEELKEN
+260 SNYALKIIEELKEN

-286 IDLNESLASR
+286 IDLDKTLASR
-296 NKLVEGIYVYKVT
+296 NNLVEGVYIYKISA
-309 TNSPAEE
+309 NSPAQE

-323 VIVEFDGQKVTT
+323 VIVEFDGQKVLTI
-335 VNELNTIKNEKK
+335 NEINTIKNEKN
-347 IGDKVTIKDFIK
+347 IGDKVKIKVYRDGDYK
-359 FETKVQKGRVITKV
+359 EGVLTLG
-373 NSDEKMEIPDTI
+373 SDEN
-385 VAKVSLSENFKKEV
+385 VSTSNV
-399 KKVCEK
+399 TN